1 MGLEIEIWEEK
12 RGKEET
18 SGNINIQREDEKGL
32 RVIVESS
39 EKFQRSSISRV
50 SDAIERMMTAI
61 RSF

>member
-18 SGNINIQREDEKGL
+18 SGNINIQREGEKGQ

-39 EKFQRSSISRV
+39 EKFQRRFISRV